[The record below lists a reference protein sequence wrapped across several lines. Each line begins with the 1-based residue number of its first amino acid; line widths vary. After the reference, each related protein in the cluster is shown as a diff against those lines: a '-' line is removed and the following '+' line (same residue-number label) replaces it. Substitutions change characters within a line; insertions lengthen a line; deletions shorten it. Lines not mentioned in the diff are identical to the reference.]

1 MKTKTNARLAIRL
14 AVSYF
19 TILAFCQ
26 GAQAQSETRFR
37 LVNNAIIVVS
47 LMANDQGPFDFVLD
61 TGTNTTVVD
70 PEIARRLSLTA
81 LDHITLITVA
91 GKRSVP
97 RSSFRHL
104 TMGRASV
111 EQVEV
116 LVQDLAPMRKV
127 DSHIA
132 GIVGQNFLGH
142 FNYLIDFKRHTIR
155 VEQGDEIQAAIE
167 GNRTSVEMK
176 EGRMLVASELQSR
189 TRTRLRLLLDSGANY
204 LTLFH
209 AASLGLSATPPPAA
223 NRVSNTGGEESGTN
237 LGNVKLLIVGQQQ
250 FRNISAALIPPA
262 SDPQRAEDGSLP
274 IAFFRS
280 IYVNQ
285 DGHFVVFNPKIV
297 ANIIAGAGAAHMTAG
312 VTR

>member
-1 MKTKTNARLAIRL
+1 MKTKANARLAIRC
-14 AVSYF
+14 AIFYF
-19 TILAFCQ
+19 TTIVFCQ

-61 TGTNTTVVD
+61 TGTNTTVID

-81 LDHITLITVA
+81 LDHITLISVA
-91 GKRSVP
+91 GARSVP

-142 FNYLIDFKRHTIR
+142 FNYLIDFKRRTIR
-155 VEQGDEIQAAIE
+155 VEQGDDIRAVIE
-167 GNRTSVEMK
+167 GNRTAVEII
-176 EGRMLVASELQSR
+176 EGRMLVDSELQSG
-189 TRTRLRLLLDSGANY
+189 TRTKLRLLLDSGANY
-204 LTLFH
+204 LTLLGS
-209 AASLGLSATPPPAA
+209 ASLALAAAPSPAA
-223 NRVSNTGGEESGTN
+223 TWVSNTGSEESGTN
-237 LGNVKLLIVGQQQ
+237 LRNVKLLTVGQQQ
-250 FRNISAALIPPA
+250 FRNISAALIPWAP

-274 IAFFRS
+274 IAFFHS

-285 DGHFVVFNPKIV
+285 DAQFVVFNPKIT
-297 ANIIAGAGAAHMTAG
+297 ANTIPTSLQNLKSQI
-312 VTR
+312 